1 MKSNQTIVK
10 QTLQKN
16 QTAVDELKQL
26 RLDLERES
34 SELNA
39 IQKREMQLLQ
49 EIYYYSDGS
58 LAAGESQR
66 YLEETN
72 DANRKFANEV
82 AEFNDLIAVNLK
94 NRYRE
99 QTQLEL
105 AMRQSES
112 EVRR

>member
-49 EIYYYSDGS
+49 EIHYYSDGS

-82 AEFNDLIAVNLK
+82 A
-94 NRYRE
+94 
-99 QTQLEL
+99 
-105 AMRQSES
+105 
-112 EVRR
+112 